1 MMNVSQNVCPV
12 CKTTNALEATMCV
25 NCGASLGDS
34 SMDGGVETK
43 TTGVQAL
50 TPEMISAWSFKEAVA
65 PDPPENGIAVYI
77 DGESNPAYV
86 DSTGSFVL
94 GRKAGTT
101 EGMLVD
107 LAPFRAYSLGL
118 SRRHVMIRRTGDGYE
133 VMDLGSV
140 NGTWLNEE
148 RLAPHK
154 SYSLPSGSHLRLGR
168 MNIVVLYRPFAPTN

>member
-1 MMNVSQNVCPV
+1 MNVTQNVCSV
-12 CKTTNALEATMCV
+12 CKTANALDAIVCGK
-25 NCGASLGDS
+25 CGASLGDPS
-34 SMDGGVETK
+34 TDGGVETK

-50 TPEMISAWSFKEAVA
+50 TPEMISAWSFKEATA
-65 PDPPENGIAVYI
+65 PDPPESGIAVYI
-77 DGESNPAYV
+77 EGESNPAYI

-107 LAPFRAYSLGL
+107 LAPFRGYSLGL
-118 SRRHVMIRRTGDGYE
+118 SRRHVIIRRTDDGYE

-154 SYSLPSGSHLRLGR
+154 SYPLPSGSHLRLGR
-168 MNIVVLYRPFAPTN
+168 MNVVVLYRPFAATV

>member
-1 MMNVSQNVCPV
+1 MNVSENVCSV
-12 CKTTNALEATMCV
+12 CKTANALDATFCV
-25 NCGASLGDS
+25 KCGASLSDS
-34 SMDGGVETK
+34 STDGGFETK
-43 TTGVQAL
+43 TTGVQSL
-50 TPEMISAWSFKEAVA
+50 TPDMISAWSFKEAIA
-65 PDPPENGIAVYI
+65 PDPPESGIAVYI
-77 DGESNPAYV
+77 DGESSPAYV

-107 LAPFRAYSLGL
+107 LAPFRGYSLGL
-118 SRRHVMIRRTGDGYE
+118 SRRHVIIRRMTDGYE

-154 SYSLPSGSHLRLGR
+154 SYRLPSGSHLRLGR
-168 MNIVVLYRPFAPTN
+168 MNVVVLYRPFAPTP

>member
-1 MMNVSQNVCPV
+1 MTVSENVCPV
-12 CKTTNALEATMCV
+12 CKTTNTLEALVCG
-25 NCGASLGDS
+25 NCGASLGDP
-34 SMDGGVETK
+34 SMDAGLETK

-50 TPEMISAWSFKEAVA
+50 TPEMISSWSFKEAIA
-65 PDPPENGIAVYI
+65 PDAPESGIAIYI

-86 DSTGSFVL
+86 DTTGSFVL

-118 SRRHVMIRRTGDGYE
+118 SRRHVIIRRTADSYE

-148 RLAPHK
+148 RLVPHK
-154 SYSLPSGSHLRLGR
+154 SYPLPSGSHLRLGR
-168 MNIVVLYRPFAPTN
+168 MKIAVLYRPFAVTT